1 MGSVTKSELAALLSE
16 ISSALNANG
25 DQIADQTAV
34 DCARTLMRIV
44 DPRHNQSAGEQMK
57 GEDAARSLAFS
68 GGSLTGCVEKIKN
81 ATIPGRPLSDEF
93 RRDVENHDKTRCVG
107 SLVFEDLWNGFGG
120 WKSPDSFWNLVIY
133 LWKNAPGFFD
143 ERYDPERPI
152 SENPAVWTQRYF
164 DDQRNYL
171 RHNFCIERLCHLVMV
186 YEYLH
191 GDEAKKRRE
200 ERRRPMP
207 EVVVQSPSAV
217 NPQRSGRSVWRVM
230 TIIAPVILLL
240 GATVYLLER
249 HNSGARET
257 STATECDRQRA
268 GVCEA
273 VPPHKHPEN
282 DVQLNKELPERTLKS
297 PAAKDASHP
306 MAQTTNTSLHSQGQM
321 NQQMPQGTNT
331 SHRLSDQANRQMPQG
346 TNAEVLLSE
355 QAKTGK
361 RAPVNRSE
369 GSGSR

>member
-16 ISSALNANG
+16 ISSALNSNG
-25 DQIADQTAV
+25 DQIADPTAV

-44 DPRHNQSAGEQMK
+44 APRQNQSAGEQMQ
-57 GEDAARSLAFS
+57 GEDADQSLAFS
-68 GGSLTGCVEKIKN
+68 GGSLAGCVEKIKN

-120 WKSPDSFWNLVIY
+120 WKSPDSFWNLVIF

-152 SENPAVWTQRYF
+152 SENPALWTQRYF

-191 GDEAKKRRE
+191 GAEAKKRRE
-200 ERRRPMP
+200 EPRRQMP
-207 EVVVQSPSAV
+207 EVVGEPQSAV
-217 NPQRSGRSVWRVM
+217 NPQRPGRSSWGVM
-230 TIIAPVILLL
+230 KIITPVILLL

-273 VPPHKHPEN
+273 VPCYKHPEN
-282 DVQLNKELPERTLKS
+282 EVQLSKELSERSPKS
-297 PAAKDASHP
+297 PATKDAPHQ
-306 MAQTTNTSLHSQGQM
+306 MVQTTNTSLHSQGQM

-331 SHRLSDQANRQMPQG
+331 SHRLSDQANRQMPQD
-346 TNAEVLLSE
+346 TNAEVLFSE
-355 QAKTGK
+355 QEKPAK
-361 RAPVNRSE
+361 RAPVKRAKGP
-369 GSGSR
+369 GSH

>member
-1 MGSVTKSELAALLSE
+1 MGSVTKRELAALLSE

-25 DQIADQTAV
+25 DQNADPTAV

-44 DPRHNQSAGEQMK
+44 APRQNQSAGEQMQ
-57 GEDAARSLAFS
+57 GEDAERSLAFS
-68 GGSLTGCVEKIKN
+68 GGSLAGCVEKIKN

-143 ERYDPERPI
+143 DRYDPERPI
-152 SENPAVWTQRYF
+152 SEDPAAWTQRYF

-186 YEYLH
+186 YEYLY
-191 GDEAKKRRE
+191 GDEAKRARE
-200 ERRRPMP
+200 EPRRPMP
-207 EVVVQSPSAV
+207 EPVVRPSSPV
-217 NPQRSGRSVWRVM
+217 NSQRPGRSRWGVM
-230 TIIAPVILLL
+230 TIIAPAILLL
-240 GATVYLLER
+240 GAIVYLLAG

-257 STATECDRQRA
+257 SMTSECDRQRT
-268 GVCEA
+268 GVCET
-273 VPPHKHPEN
+273 VPRHAHPEKE
-282 DVQLNKELPERTLKS
+282 VQNP
-297 PAAKDASHP
+297 PAAKDASHQ
-306 MAQTTNTSLHSQGQM
+306 MVQTTNTALHSQGQM

-331 SHRLSDQANRQMPQG
+331 SHRLSDQANRQMPQD
-346 TNAEVLLSE
+346 TNAEVLFSE
-355 QAKTGK
+355 QEKPAK
-361 RAPVNRSE
+361 RAPVKRAKGP
-369 GSGSR
+369 GSH